1 MTAQTSIE
9 TYHAIIDSGL
19 LSEKRQ
25 RVYELFF
32 NSEKSLT
39 GAEVS
44 ELYKQRYATSK
55 HSETIR
61 NRITELKEMGVICE
75 NGVVDCQFTGRSVMS
90 FCTTNNLPEKLEKK
104 ETLNEKLN
112 KIISDIKELGMVM
125 QDEEQKELLREIYKS
140 VNQLKK

>member
-1 MTAQTSIE
+1 M
-9 TYHAIIDSGL
+9 
-19 LSEKRQ
+19 
-25 RVYELFF
+25 
-32 NSEKSLT
+32 T

-104 ETLNEKLN
+104 ETLNNFRYKKTWN
-112 KIISDIKELGMVM
+112 GYARRGTKRIITRNL
-125 QDEEQKELLREIYKS
+125 
-140 VNQLKK
+140 